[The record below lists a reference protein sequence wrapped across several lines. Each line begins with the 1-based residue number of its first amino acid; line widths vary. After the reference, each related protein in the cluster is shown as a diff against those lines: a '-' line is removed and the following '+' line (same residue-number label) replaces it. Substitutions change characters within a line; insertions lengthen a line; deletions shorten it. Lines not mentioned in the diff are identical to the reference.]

1 MIRRRSAT
9 YWRAPKAPTMTE
21 MDSPAA
27 TVSLSVYAT
36 IGSITWSSCLRKGF
50 VEVLSRQIS
59 PAATEH
65 VSLGLDQVGVDDI
78 VDQLDRHSTL
88 QGQASQPPSSV
99 TILDDEH
106 VLVAISGCI
115 GDTGSSHHVQHALQS
130 GAVIT
135 NGIGKELPREW
146 KIGCVDAVGAHLWPL
161 KRGGATPPPP
171 PASSDQLV
179 LIRSQA
185 FVYSRRSFPRSSK
198 ICSLARTS
206 AGGLIDGLLRR
217 FSGRRASA
225 AVFTVQLVKRSA
237 FLAALSGR
245 IMNCMKSLAFS
256 TFGAEASMQM
266 SSWYIV
272 APSAGHL
279 RSSGLPRCHPRSPA
293 GSHRSER
300 RRCSVPV
307 RR

>member
-1 MIRRRSAT
+1 MITQEPGWNPFATALRTPPRSRAIGSSRSPGPSGLVSPWMIRRRSAT

-135 NGIGKELPREW
+135 NGIGKE
-146 KIGCVDAVGAHLWPL
+146 
-161 KRGGATPPPP
+161 
-171 PASSDQLV
+171 
-179 LIRSQA
+179 
-185 FVYSRRSFPRSSK
+185 
-198 ICSLARTS
+198 
-206 AGGLIDGLLRR
+206 
-217 FSGRRASA
+217 
-225 AVFTVQLVKRSA
+225 
-237 FLAALSGR
+237 
-245 IMNCMKSLAFS
+245 
-256 TFGAEASMQM
+256 
-266 SSWYIV
+266 
-272 APSAGHL
+272 
-279 RSSGLPRCHPRSPA
+279 
-293 GSHRSER
+293 
-300 RRCSVPV
+300 
-307 RR
+307 